1 MSQQINLYTP
11 ILLKKQALFSS
22 RTMMQGLTVVAI
34 GMLAGYASL
43 LYVSKGLK
51 EQEVRAQQ
59 EFDMATAQFSSLG
72 LNAQGAAPGP
82 SKALEEEIVRLQ
94 LQRKQQSD
102 LIDRLS
108 GADVG
113 NVEGFSKYLTALARQ
128 PLNGLWITGFSVG
141 GSNDD
146 IVIRGQA
153 LRPDLVPAYI
163 RQLGREDVLRGRKMN
178 ELRVVAVEDA
188 AKPAPAAVGAA
199 PAPSPGSTR
208 EPIQKNRY
216 VKFTLSS
223 ASSGGRPQGAQP

>member
-22 RTMMQGLTVVAI
+22 RTMLQGLVIVAI

-43 LYVSKGLK
+43 LYVSKGLRD
-51 EQEVRAQQ
+51 QELNAQR
-59 EFDMATAQFSSLG
+59 EFDTAMAQFGSLG
-72 LNAQGAAPGP
+72 LNAQGALPGP

-94 LQRKQQSD
+94 LQRKQQLD

-113 NVEGFSKYLTALARQ
+113 NAEGFSKYLTALARQ
-128 PLNGLWITGFSVG
+128 PLHGLWLTGFSVG

-153 LRPDLVPAYI
+153 VRPELVPAYI

-178 ELRVVAVEDA
+178 ELQVVAVEEPV
-188 AKPAPAAVGAA
+188 KPATASGQASNAASARD
-199 PAPSPGSTR
+199 PG
-208 EPIQKNRY
+208 QKNR
-216 VKFTLSS
+216 VIKFTLSS
-223 ASSGGRPQGAQP
+223 TSSSARQQGGQP